1 MEDKR
6 LSSLDVLRGFAVIF
20 ILLFH
25 SSIFNFANIHKL
37 DFSNPPILI
46 VLMSFMALWGGIFI
60 IYSSV
65 VNTYMLM
72 KHDRIGKKPGE
83 ARYMFIAGALYLV
96 FHYLLNIFLGRWSI
110 DFVNNQPELTAVAST
125 LRNMRFTMPG
135 ANKWFEGSSLST
147 IGINL
152 MVLAGLVPLLLRNK
166 GAEKQGR
173 NYWILGLSGTLV
185 MLLSFTR
192 VYIYPLFETAMEEGN
207 FIASTFFSFT
217 IANPYPLLPYLAYG
231 LIGMMVG
238 MMAYNGRWRLLGQV
252 GLPMGLAFFL
262 YGIIGMMNL
271 EKSIST
277 PDFFWYFKTNFE
289 LGTFILM
296 LLFALFVLGRKLRL
310 AGGLNVLKWF
320 SRASLTIY
328 MLETTTSEIMR
339 MIGLRLFPGWN
350 ETINGCLLFGASNI
364 LLWVLLLAM
373 WQKADFRYGIEYFWV
388 RLFKKLGKSSTK
400 LEGLGS

>member
-1 MEDKR
+1 MEGKR
-6 LSSLDVLRGFAVIF
+6 LSSLDVLRGLAVVF

-60 IYSSV
+60 IYSSA
-65 VNTYMLM
+65 VNAYMLLR
-72 KHDRIGKKPGE
+72 HDSVGRKPGE
-83 ARYMFIAGALYLV
+83 ARYLFIAGAIYLV

-110 DFVNNQPELTAVAST
+110 DFVNNQPELTAVAGT

-135 ANKWFEGSSLST
+135 VNKWFEGSSLST
-147 IGINL
+147 IGMNL
-152 MVLAGLVPLLLRNK
+152 IVLAGLAPLLLRNK
-166 GAEKQGR
+166 AAGRQGM

-192 VYIYPLFETAMEEGN
+192 VYIYPMFERAMAESDYL
-207 FIASTFFSFT
+207 ASTFFSFA
-217 IANPYPLLPYLAYG
+217 IANPYPLLPYIAYG

-238 MMAYNGRWRLLGQV
+238 MMAYEGRWRLLAQV
-252 GLPMGLAFFL
+252 GLPLGLAFFV
-262 YGIIGMMNL
+262 YGIIGMLNL
-271 EKSIST
+271 EKSISK

-289 LGTFILM
+289 LGAFILM
-296 LLFALFVLGRKLRL
+296 LLFALLILGRGLRL
-310 AGGLNVLKWF
+310 ARGFNLLKWF

-328 MLETTTSEIMR
+328 MLETTTSELLR
-339 MIGLRLFPGWN
+339 MIGLKVFPGWN
-350 ETINGCLLFGASNI
+350 ETINGCLLFGAANI
-364 LLWVLLLAM
+364 ALWAFLLAL
-373 WQKADFRYGIEYFWV
+373 WQKADFKYGIEYFWV
-388 RLFKKLGKSSTK
+388 LLFRRLGKPSTK